1 MEWLLAS
8 IMPTFGLSTLYET
21 LFANSYLQESA
32 KLLILGLIIE
42 VGRRVCQWLVE
53 RFKFR
58 ELHLLTELRVATNCN
73 VIFRVF
79 LVGAVR

>member
-21 LFANSYLQESA
+21 LFYLQESA